1 MLIISILIFIAS
13 VLVLVKGADVFLG
26 SAEKIGLAAGLSPF
40 VVGVVIVGAG
50 TSFPELISSLVAVLK
65 GVPEIVV
72 ANAVG
77 SNIANILLIIGVSS
91 IFAKSIKSK
100 TNLTNLELPIMAITS
115 IIFLATVWDGNIKKV
130 ESFILLLTFLV
141 FVTYSIFN
149 KPSDKPK
156 EPVKETNR
164 PKISVKDIALLGLGL
179 AGLVFGSKYLIESV
193 IDIST
198 VLNLAPA
205 AVSVVAVALGTSLPE
220 LLVSIKA
227 AMKGSTDVALGNVF
241 GSNAFNILMVIGIPG
256 LFSSLPVDVVTMTIA
271 IPAFI
276 AVTLIFIISC
286 FSNMIHK
293 WEGFMYLILYLIFI
307 GKVFS
312 IF

>member
-26 SAEKIGLAAGLSPF
+26 SAEKLGLAAGLSPF

-65 GVPEIVV
+65 DVPEIVV

-100 TNLTNLELPIMAITS
+100 TNLTDLELPIMAITS

-149 KPSDKPK
+149 EPSDKPK
-156 EPVKETNR
+156 EPIKETNR

-256 LFSSLPVDVVTMTIA
+256 LFSSLPVDAVTMTIA

-276 AVTLIFIISC
+276 AVTFIFIISC
-286 FSNMIHK
+286 FSNAIHK

>member
-13 VLVLVKGADVFLG
+13 ILVLVKGADVFLG
-26 SAEKIGLAAGLSPF
+26 SSEKIGLAAGLSPF

-77 SNIANILLIIGVSS
+77 SNIANILLIIGVSAV
-91 IFAKSIKSK
+91 FAKSIKSK
-100 TNLTNLELPIMAITS
+100 TNLTNLELPIMAVTS
-115 IIFLATVWDGNIKKV
+115 VIFLATVWDGNIKRV
-130 ESFILLLTFLV
+130 ESFILILTFLV
-141 FVTYSIFN
+141 FITYSIFN
-149 KPSDKPK
+149 KPSDRPK
-156 EPVKETNR
+156 EPVKENSR
-164 PKISVKDIALLGLGL
+164 PKISLKDIILLGLGL

-227 AMKGSTDVALGNVF
+227 AMKGQTEVALGNVF
-241 GSNAFNILMVIGIPG
+241 GSNAFNILMVVGIPG

-286 FSNMIHK
+286 FSNTIHK
-293 WEGFMYLILYLIFI
+293 WEGFMYLILYLVFI